1 MTALP
6 ELAESLDPPT
16 TPLRGALK
24 LTGAQ
29 ERELMRL
36 VRVRMGSAVQSY
48 SKSGWLEKRNR
59 AMQQYMGNMDERKD
73 PGTIF
78 ELSNITLNLPKRF
91 VRITAARIY
100 DSMLTSNPILG
111 VTVEG
116 KGDDYEVARVI
127 ERYVGHQIERAS
139 IRNVLREAETLACI
153 RGETIVKTTWE
164 RRVSRSRK
172 KGEILIREG
181 QPVRARDGNVVRKD
195 DVWVEDGEDL
205 VLSRDR
211 RVRLAKGEIPEW
223 AEQEYDHYR
232 LTFDGLEASC
242 IDHRDFICSTV
253 EKDIH
258 SADFCAVRMDMEL
271 DKVIAMLAPVK
282 DSLQTREA
290 IRKLRASANTD
301 GQQESM
307 KPELFRGEEARS
319 RDALPLCELAEVYM
333 RVVLQDDGIADEIA
347 LLVDT
352 KNDQILA
359 YDYLDNV
366 SPTGQRPLRVIR
378 MEPVPH
384 RWYGTGFYEL
394 FADRHKFCD
403 LFINRV
409 NLAAS
414 LSGNIKIENPM
425 ATEEGMAGEP
435 IEFGTNKTYRL
446 REGFAAEDVFKVITI
461 PNDAAASENLLNMLM
476 QVTQLEAGIVSAG
489 DHGLAGLP
497 AASLA
502 TGIRSLDRVA
512 NVLLKNMLYDIVDGF
527 EAVLKD
533 CVALTLRNYDPL
545 DAERL
550 MGEDAAAVLEKN
562 RDFSQLP
569 YQVKMLLSNSK
580 DSDVVEAHKQA
591 FDILVGYEQ
600 LPPEPKVR
608 IRPIVYRILQTM
620 GIEDVDKALGAE
632 AMAAEAALAIMP
644 PPEALAAMQA
654 QAEQAAAPP
663 AEENAPTEDAAAP
676 TTEEPIAPEDA
687 MPRIPPNYQPPS
699 KELQFAP
706 IEDGQ
711 MLPVPER
718 NE

>member
-1 MTALP
+1 MIALP
-6 ELAESLDPPT
+6 ELAENLDAPIA
-16 TPLRGALK
+16 PLRGTLK

-36 VRVRMGSAVQSY
+36 IKTRIGTATANY
-48 SKSGWLEKRNR
+48 SKSGWLEKRTR
-59 AMQQYMGNMDERKD
+59 AMQQYMGNMEARRD
-73 PGTIF
+73 PGSIF
-78 ELSNITLNLPKRF
+78 ELSNISLNLPKRF

-100 DSMLTSNPILG
+100 DSMLTSSPILG
-111 VTVEG
+111 ITVEG
-116 KGDDYEVARVI
+116 KGDDHEVARVI
-127 ERYVGHQIERAS
+127 ERYVGHQIERS
-139 IRNVLREAETLACI
+139 GIRSVLREAETLACI
-153 RGETIVKTTWE
+153 RGETVVKTTWE

-172 KGEILIREG
+172 KGTVLIRESK
-181 QPVRARDGNVVRKD
+181 PVRARDGNLVRQDDTWVNEKD
-195 DVWVEDGEDL
+195 DL
-205 VLSRDR
+205 VLARDR
-211 RVRLAKGEIPEW
+211 RIRITPDDIPVWE
-223 AEQEYDHYR
+223 EQEYDYYR
-232 LTFDGLEASC
+232 VTFDGLEASC
-242 IDHRDFICSTV
+242 IDHRDFICNTT

-258 SADFCAVRMDMEL
+258 SSDFIAVRMDMEL
-271 DKVIAMLAPVK
+271 DRVAAMLAPVK
-282 DSLQTREA
+282 DTIEA
-290 IRKLRASANTD
+290 KNLLRKMKSTASEEG
-301 GQQESM
+301 GQYSAKAEF
-307 KPELFRGEEARS
+307 FRGEETRS
-319 RDALPLCELAEVYM
+319 QDALPICELAEIYM
-333 RVVLQDDGIADEIA
+333 RVVLTDDGIADEIA
-347 LLVDT
+347 LLVDLR
-352 KNDQILA
+352 NDQIIA
-359 YDYLDNV
+359 YDYLDNI

-384 RWYGTGFYEL
+384 RWYGTGYYEL
-394 FADRHKFCD
+394 FEDRHKFCD

-446 REGFAAEDVFKVITI
+446 REGFTADDVFKCVTI
-461 PNDAAASENLLNMLM
+461 PNDSNASENLLNMLM

-527 EAVLKD
+527 EWVLKD
-533 CVALTLRNYDPL
+533 CVALTLKNYDPF

-550 MGEDAAAVLEKN
+550 MGEQSAELLSKH
-562 RDFSQLP
+562 RDFTQLQ

-591 FDILVGYEQ
+591 FDILIGYEQ

-608 IRPIVYRILQTM
+608 IRPIIYRILQTM

-644 PPEALAAMQA
+644 SPEEMQQIANNA
-654 QAEQAAAPP
+654 QQAPP
-663 AEENAPTEDAAAP
+663 PSPEEISATLDNAPATSDENV
-676 TTEEPIAPEDA
+676 
-687 MPRIPPNYQPPS
+687 PRVPATYTPPP
-699 KELQFAP
+699 KEKEYSP

-711 MLPVPER
+711 MMPTPER
-718 NE
+718 AE

>member
-1 MTALP
+1 MIALP
-6 ELAESLDPPT
+6 ELSESLDPPSA
-16 TPLRGALK
+16 PLRGSLK

-29 ERELMRL
+29 EREIMHLIKT
-36 VRVRMGSAVQSY
+36 RMGSATQSY

-59 AMQQYMGNMDERKD
+59 AMQQYMGNMESRRD
-73 PGTIF
+73 PGSIF

-100 DSMLTSNPILG
+100 DTMLTSNPILG
-111 VTVEG
+111 ITVEG

-127 ERYVGHQIERAS
+127 ERYAGQQIEKSGVRA
-139 IRNVLREAETLACI
+139 ILREAQTLACI
-153 RGETIVKTTWE
+153 RGETVVKTTWE
-164 RRVSRSRK
+164 KRLSRSK
-172 KGEILIREG
+172 KRGMILVREG
-181 QPVRARDGNVVRKD
+181 GPVRARDGNLVRQD
-195 DVWVEDGEDL
+195 DIWAEDGEAM
-205 VLSRDR
+205 VLSRDK
-211 RVRLAKGEIPEW
+211 RVRIEKDEAPTWEEM
-223 AEQEYDHYR
+223 EYDYYR
-232 LTFDGLEASC
+232 TTFEGLESSC
-242 IDHRDFICSTV
+242 IDHMDFGCSTT

-258 SADFCAVRMDMEL
+258 SADFVAVRMDMEL
-271 DKVIAMLAPVK
+271 DRVIAMLMPVK
-282 DSLQTREA
+282 DSLQTKEVIKKMRSS
-290 IRKLRASANTD
+290 ASSEG
-301 GQQESM
+301 GQYSM
-307 KPELFRGEEARS
+307 KAEMFRGEETRS
-319 RDALPLCELAEVYM
+319 QEALPMCELAEVYM
-333 RVVLQDDGIADEIA
+333 RVVLTDDGIADEIA

-352 KNDQILA
+352 KNDQLLA

-394 FADRHKFCD
+394 FDDRHKFCD

-446 REGFAAEDVFKVITI
+446 REGFSADDVFKVVTI
-461 PNDAAASENLLNMLM
+461 PNDSNASENLLNMLM

-512 NVLLKNMLYDIVDGF
+512 NVLLKNMLFDVVEGF

-533 CVALTLRNYDPL
+533 CVALTLKNYNAY

-550 MGEDAAAVLEKN
+550 MGEDAATLLSKN
-562 RDFSQLP
+562 RDFSQLH

-591 FDILVGYEQ
+591 FDILIGYEQ

-608 IRPIVYRILQTM
+608 IRPIIYRILQTM

-644 PPEALAAMQA
+644 PPEAIAAMQM
-654 QAEQAAAPP
+654 QQQQAAADPNSLEVPQESEAPEESVPRVPATYTPP
-663 AEENAPTEDAAAP
+663 A
-676 TTEEPIAPEDA
+676 
-687 MPRIPPNYQPPS
+687 
-699 KELQFAP
+699 KEKEYEP

-711 MLPVPER
+711 MMPTPER
-718 NE
+718 VE

>member
-16 TPLRGALK
+16 APLRGALK

-36 VRVRMGSAVQSY
+36 IKLRMGSAVQSY

-59 AMQQYMGNMDERKD
+59 AMREYMGNMDERKD
-73 PGTIF
+73 PGSIF

-127 ERYVGHQIERAS
+127 ERYAGHQIERCG
-139 IRNVLREAETLACI
+139 IRTILREAETLACI
-153 RGETIVKTTWE
+153 RGETVVKTTWE
-164 RRVSRSRK
+164 RRVQRSK
-172 KGEILIREG
+172 KRGEILIENG
-181 QPVRARDGNVVRKD
+181 QPVRARDGNVVRRD
-195 DVWVEDGEDL
+195 DIWVDDGDDL
-205 VLSRDR
+205 VLSRDN
-211 RVRLAKGEIPEW
+211 RVRLVKDTIPVW
-223 AEQEYDHYR
+223 QEQEYDHYR
-232 LTFDGLEASC
+232 ITFDGLEASC
-242 IDHRDFICSTV
+242 IDHRDFICSTT

-258 SADFCAVRMDMEL
+258 SADFVAVRMDMEL

-282 DSLQTREA
+282 DSLQTRET
-290 IRKLRASANTD
+290 IRKMRASAD
-301 GQQESM
+301 PESRQESM
-307 KPELFRGEEARS
+307 KPELFRGEESRS
-319 RDALPLCELAEVYM
+319 RDALPLCELAEVYL

-352 KNDQILA
+352 RNDQILA

-512 NVLLKNMLYDIVDGF
+512 NVLLKNMLFDVVEGF

-533 CVALTLRNYDPL
+533 CVALTLHNYDPL

-550 MGEDAAAVLEKN
+550 MGEDAAALLAKH
-562 RDFSQLP
+562 RDFSQLQ

-600 LPPEPKVR
+600 LPPEPKIR

-632 AMAAEAALAIMP
+632 AMAAEAAMAIMP
-644 PPEALAAMQA
+644 TPEALAQMQA
-654 QAEQAAAPP
+654 QQQAPPPEEAAPP
-663 AEENAPTEDAAAP
+663 MEEPAAP
-676 TTEEPIAPEDA
+676 PPPAPGDSPEDA
-687 MPRIPPNYQPPS
+687 MPRIDPNFTPPP
-699 KELQFAP
+699 KELQYAP

-711 MLPVPER
+711 MPPNPER
-718 NE
+718 LE